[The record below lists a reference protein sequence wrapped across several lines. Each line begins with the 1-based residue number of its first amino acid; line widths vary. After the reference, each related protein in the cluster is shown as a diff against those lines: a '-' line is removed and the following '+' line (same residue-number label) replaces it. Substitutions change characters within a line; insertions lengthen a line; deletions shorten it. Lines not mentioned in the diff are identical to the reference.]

1 MMPQP
6 QRRPQP
12 GQQPDAAPPQQPQ
25 QENRSTDSSGSTGR
39 QGPAWGAPAQPQA
52 APAQPAPTAATP
64 SAGGMS
70 MATGMPPQTP
80 HPQSNAMGPM
90 GSPASPQPSRNYYG
104 EQGGGALQQQLQRPP
119 DSWSTPAQ
127 SNARMGAQ
135 IDQAGQQMQSALG
148 RQQDQ
153 SAQAQPWG
161 PSIMS
166 SLPGMPQQQTYQQMQ
181 DAPAKAWG
189 PSTSDALSQ
198 IGKGVQPEQPGA
210 PQMDAGGS
218 YMGPLQDAAKVPE
231 SPQPIQAGQS
241 SISPGMHR
249 QRQQQRRMQQR
260 SYYGE

>member
-25 QENRSTDSSGSTGR
+25 QENRSTDSSGNTGR

-52 APAQPAPTAATP
+52 APAQSARTAAP

-70 MATGMPPQTP
+70 MATGMPPQMP

-90 GSPASPQPSRNYYG
+90 GSPTSPQPWQQQGQPQPSRNYYG
-104 EQGGGALQQQLQRPP
+104 EQGGALQQQLQRPP

-127 SNARMGAQ
+127 SNAR
-135 IDQAGQQMQSALG
+135 I
-148 RQQDQ
+148 
-153 SAQAQPWG
+153 G
-161 PSIMS
+161 PSMEQAPQPKPMPAPEGPIGVMS
-166 SLPGMPQQQTYQQMQ
+166 EGAGTSLGQ
-181 DAPAKAWG
+181 A
-189 PSTSDALSQ
+189 
-198 IGKGVQPEQPGA
+198 EQPGA
-210 PQMDAGGS
+210 PQMDAGAS

-249 QRQQQRRMQQR
+249 QHQQQRRMQQR